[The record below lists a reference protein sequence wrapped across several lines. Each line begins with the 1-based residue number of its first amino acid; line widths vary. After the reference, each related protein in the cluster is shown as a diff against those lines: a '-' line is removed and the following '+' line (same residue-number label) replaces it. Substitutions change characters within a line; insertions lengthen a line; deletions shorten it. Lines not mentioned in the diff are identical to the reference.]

1 MTKSLP
7 RHVRSAPL
15 KTEQLSSKVLVVDD
29 QFTVRE
35 LQRSILEAAGYR
47 VETASDGREAL
58 NRLAADPQISL
69 MVTDIEMPKM
79 GGIELLRS
87 LRSKRNSSSLP
98 IVVVSSRGDEEDRR
112 LGAEAGADAYIAKDE
127 FNQQALLDTVQRL
140 ITA

>member
-7 RHVRSAPL
+7 HRARSTPL
-15 KTEQLSSKVLVVDD
+15 ERERLPSKVLVVDD

-47 VETASDGREAL
+47 VETASDGHEAL
-58 NRLAADPQISL
+58 SRLAADPRISL
-69 MVTDIEMPKM
+69 MVTDIDMPKM

-87 LRSKRNSSSLP
+87 LRGEPSPSSLP
-98 IVVVSSRGDEEDRR
+98 IVVVSSRGDGEDRR

-127 FNQQALLDTVQRL
+127 FNQQALLETVQRL